1 VKQPFSRFIL
11 SSLASQP
18 PSKAWLTDLST
29 GHVETFGNA
38 PPRVAAIRQGLEGLG
53 LGPGSVLCLWCSNHP
68 HFWLLCLAA
77 WECGAATLA
86 VNCLISPE
94 RLEEQLKEVDAKL
107 LVCDALNFEEGLEVK
122 NRGGVAQV
130 VVIGTEEGG
139 ASGATRVE
147 ELLVNEK
154 GVRGSA
160 CHAWDWDTSALSL
173 SYTSRDGRSR
183 VVQHTNKSLTFQVF
197 GPKGTSNHWFD
208 QFIGDT
214 FFCGN
219 WFFHFTGLQAF
230 ALSAVQGLGMFS
242 LSDYSDRALLGALQ
256 QHSIANAVL
265 YPWQIRMLCHSPVLQ
280 EFDLS
285 SLKALVSGG
294 SILGPTARLE
304 ILDRLPG
311 LRGVRQ
317 AYGMKETGLLTFTY
331 PRVEKN
337 RGVGG
342 VEVPDDH
349 LMPLGLPNMW
359 TSFKVVDRLSGQPVC
374 GPDTQGELCVKT
386 PQLFLGYKGEQEDIV
401 DSEGYFHTGD
411 LGYYDKDGVIH
422 FVEQISSLIS
432 FWMYEVAPSV
442 LESRLLSHGSVVDA
456 AVIAVP
462 DKENGHVPRGFVVLK
477 PGHEETEENLINFLE
492 SRLQDHERLRG
503 GLYYIP
509 QIPRDEN
516 WKVAKLLL
524 EQFEPPTKGQ
534 DQGGQLFLCPLPD
547 SLQAGSPRAR
557 RAAEA
562 AVSLLRPGAAALPEE
577 IFGMKSRS
585 RRGSQDNVLD
595 AGKRVE
601 EASEEDFE
609 KEEEARGLPPLLVV
623 GRPADDE
630 NERECAKAATNK
642 KVDQTHNERKEMKNG
657 TPGKTSCDDRA
668 PLEYWVPVVVQP
680 SHLESLV
687 GAHPGVSKVV
697 VRGVRVPGLGGAVP
711 RAYITLQPGVR
722 LTPQQLVTWCTVN
735 LDWNHRLRG
744 GLVVAERLPND
755 LDTLDK
761 AAVGIEAP
769 PSPSLPVPVT
779 PI

>member
-1 VKQPFSRFIL
+1 MYSINLCALTSFDCFIK
-11 SSLASQP
+11 SQP
-18 PSKAWLTDLST
+18 PSKAWLTDVST

-38 PPRVAAIRQGLEGLG
+38 PPRVAAIRQVVILISNSVECCIQTFLRQGLEGLG

-86 VNCLISPE
+86 VNCLIPGE

-130 VVIGTEEGG
+130 VVIGMEEGG
-139 ASGATRVE
+139 GGGATRVE
-147 ELLVNEK
+147 ELLANEK

-230 ALSAVQGLGMFS
+230 ALSAVQGLGMYS

-265 YPWQIRMLCHSPVLQ
+265 YPWQIRMLCQGTVLQ

-285 SLKALVSGG
+285 SLRALVSGG
-294 SILGPTARLE
+294 AILGPTARLE

-317 AYGMKETGLLTFTY
+317 AYGMKETGLLTYTY
-331 PRVEKN
+331 PRVEKS

-386 PQLFLGYKGEQEDIV
+386 PQLFLGYRGEQEDIV
-401 DSEGYFHTGD
+401 DNEGYFHTGD

-524 EQFEPPTKGQ
+524 QQFEPPEKGQ
-534 DQGGQLFLCPLPD
+534 DQGAQLFLCPLPD

-595 AGKRVE
+595 AEHGKRLEVA
-601 EASEEDFE
+601 EASEEEFA
-609 KEEEARGLPPLLVV
+609 KEEEARGPPPLLVV
-623 GRPADDE
+623 GRPGE
-630 NERECAKAATNK
+630 EEKGLESTKAAGK
-642 KVDQTHNERKEMKNG
+642 KKDDQTNRVKERKETKSE

-680 SHLESLV
+680 SQLESLV
-687 GAHPGVSKVV
+687 GAHPGVAKVQSSISDFEQIVFLLRWSSEGCGCLASV
-697 VRGVRVPGLGGAVP
+697 VLCLGL
-711 RAYITLQPGVR
+711 T
-722 LTPQQLVTWCTVN
+722 
-735 LDWNHRLRG
+735 
-744 GLVVAERLPND
+744 
-755 LDTLDK
+755 
-761 AAVGIEAP
+761 
-769 PSPSLPVPVT
+769 
-779 PI
+779 

>member
-1 VKQPFSRFIL
+1 M
-11 SSLASQP
+11 
-18 PSKAWLTDLST
+18 
-29 GHVETFGNA
+29 
-38 PPRVAAIRQGLEGLG
+38 
-53 LGPGSVLCLWCSNHP
+53 LCLWCSNHP

-86 VNCLISPE
+86 VNCLIPGE
-94 RLEEQLKEVDAKL
+94 RLEEQLREVDAKL
-107 LVCDALNFEEGLEVK
+107 LVCDALNLEEGLEVK

-130 VVIGTEEGG
+130 VVIGMEEGG
-139 ASGATRVE
+139 QIGATRVE
-147 ELLVNEK
+147 ELLAKEK
-154 GVRGSA
+154 EVRGSA

-265 YPWQIRMLCHSPVLQ
+265 YPWQIRMLCQSPVLQ

-294 SILGPTARLE
+294 AILGPTARLE

-331 PRVEKN
+331 PRVEKS

-386 PQLFLGYKGEQEDIV
+386 PQLFLGYKGGQEDIV

-442 LESRLLSHGSVVDA
+442 LESRLISHGSVVDA

-524 EQFEPPTKGQ
+524 QQFEPPSKGQ
-534 DQGGQLFLCPLPD
+534 DQGGQLSLCPLPD

-585 RRGSQDNVLD
+585 RRGSHDNVLD
-595 AGKRVE
+595 ADHGKRLDGG
-601 EASEEDFE
+601 SEEDFE
-609 KEEEARGLPPLLVV
+609 EEAETRSPPPLLVV
-623 GRPADDE
+623 GRPAGE
-630 NERECAKAATNK
+630 NEREPTKAATK
-642 KVDQTHNERKEMKNG
+642 KKEKGEQMNRAEMKKSESS
-657 TPGKTSCDDRA
+657 GKISSDDRA
-668 PLEYWVPVVVQP
+668 PLEYWVPVVVHP
-680 SHLESLV
+680 SHLEGLV
-687 GAHPGVSKVV
+687 GAHPGVAKVLFRPGCELICFEGGRQ
-697 VRGVRVPGLGGAVP
+697 RGAGAWPGWC
-711 RAYITLQPGVR
+711 RAQ
-722 LTPQQLVTWCTVN
+722 
-735 LDWNHRLRG
+735 
-744 GLVVAERLPND
+744 GLYHTA
-755 LDTLDK
+755 
-761 AAVGIEAP
+761 G
-769 PSPSLPVPVT
+769 
-779 PI
+779 

>member
-1 VKQPFSRFIL
+1 M
-11 SSLASQP
+11 
-18 PSKAWLTDLST
+18 
-29 GHVETFGNA
+29 
-38 PPRVAAIRQGLEGLG
+38 AAIRQVVNAFVVIISLGQGLEGLG

-86 VNCLISPE
+86 VNCLIPPD

-130 VVIGTEEGG
+130 VVIGMEEGG
-139 ASGATRVE
+139 GSGGTRVE
-147 ELLVNEK
+147 ELLANEK

-294 SILGPTARLE
+294 AILGPTARLE
-304 ILDRLPG
+304 ILERLPG

-331 PRVEKN
+331 PRVEKS

-386 PQLFLGYKGEQEDIV
+386 PQLFLGYRGEQEDIV

-524 EQFEPPTKGQ
+524 EQFEPPAKGQ
-534 DQGGQLFLCPLPD
+534 DQGAQLFLCPLPG

-595 AGKRVE
+595 AGKRLE
-601 EASEEDFE
+601 GAEASEEDFE
-609 KEEEARGLPPLLVV
+609 KEEEARGPPPLLVV
-623 GRPADDE
+623 GRPAEEE
-630 NERECAKAATNK
+630 NGRESAKKKGEQTNIA
-642 KVDQTHNERKEMKNG
+642 NERKETKSE
-657 TPGKTSCDDRA
+657 TSGKTSCDDRA

-687 GAHPGVSKVV
+687 GAHPGVSKVP
-697 VRGVRVPGLGGAVP
+697 VPGFEQIICPRWLSEGFVCPALVGRCLG
-711 RAYITLQPGVR
+711 
-722 LTPQQLVTWCTVN
+722 LTSHCRFEPTML
-735 LDWNHRLRG
+735 
-744 GLVVAERLPND
+744 
-755 LDTLDK
+755 
-761 AAVGIEAP
+761 
-769 PSPSLPVPVT
+769 
-779 PI
+779 

>member
-1 VKQPFSRFIL
+1 M
-11 SSLASQP
+11 
-18 PSKAWLTDLST
+18 
-29 GHVETFGNA
+29 
-38 PPRVAAIRQGLEGLG
+38 
-53 LGPGSVLCLWCSNHP
+53 LCLWCSNHP

-86 VNCLISPE
+86 VNCLIPPD

-130 VVIGTEEGG
+130 VVIGMEEGS

-147 ELLVNEK
+147 ELLANEK

-294 SILGPTARLE
+294 AILGPTARLE
-304 ILDRLPG
+304 ILERLPG

-331 PRVEKN
+331 PRVEKS

-386 PQLFLGYKGEQEDIV
+386 PQLFLGYRGEQEDIV

-534 DQGGQLFLCPLPD
+534 DQGAQLFLCPLPG

-595 AGKRVE
+595 AGKRLE
-601 EASEEDFE
+601 GAEASEEDFE
-609 KEEEARGLPPLLVV
+609 KEEEARGPPPLLVV
-623 GRPADDE
+623 GRPAEEE
-630 NERECAKAATNK
+630 NGRESAKKKGEQTNIA
-642 KVDQTHNERKEMKNG
+642 NERKETKSE
-657 TPGKTSCDDRA
+657 TSGKTSCDDRA

-687 GAHPGVSKVV
+687 GAHPGVSKVP
-697 VRGVRVPGLGGAVP
+697 VPGFEQIICPRWLSEGFVCPALVGRCLG
-711 RAYITLQPGVR
+711 
-722 LTPQQLVTWCTVN
+722 LTSHCRFEPTMQ
-735 LDWNHRLRG
+735 
-744 GLVVAERLPND
+744 
-755 LDTLDK
+755 
-761 AAVGIEAP
+761 
-769 PSPSLPVPVT
+769 
-779 PI
+779 